1 MVDSIHPIGQDASDA
16 LRVQALYLQ
25 ATQAATNSNVQ
36 KAAIE
41 KTQTQNELRQTQL
54 EAAEDATDLKNALAS
69 EIQLSNTLRALF
81 EKAISAMGR
90 NDATEMTHYLIQ
102 YFKLLDAAQP
112 GWKHSLNQGMGVKR
126 YGATWM
132 LASLKEVTDGTHSAQ
147 LFVTEALGKEVKTAE
162 RSQSLPTSVA
172 NVLHQTLHTLDA
184 HSMDAMAVPPKPD
197 VLIPTLQQA
206 AQQLRATGQTDWSDR
221 LQLYALMLAQLQVQR
236 LQRSFT
242 GRDDYLARTGLPAA
256 LFSPFIQRTSGPPSQ
271 ALAWQAFAPIE
282 HTDRVEPIDKDP
294 NEDEQR
300 RRRRDTIRQADK
312 LLHIDGDE
320 DEDAIGVW

>member
-25 ATQAATNSNVQ
+25 ATQAATSNAEVQ
-36 KAAIE
+36 KAAIQKTEAE
-41 KTQTQNELRQTQL
+41 KAQL
-54 EAAEDATDLKNALAS
+54 EAAEDASDLKNALAS
-69 EIQLSNTLRALF
+69 EVQLGNTLRALF
-81 EKAISAMGR
+81 EKAVAAMGQ
-90 NDATEMTHYLIQ
+90 NDATEMTHYLTE

-112 GWKHSLNQGMGVKR
+112 GWKHSLSQGMGVKR

-132 LASLKEVTDGTHSAQ
+132 LASLKEVTEGSRSAQ
-147 LFVTEALGKEVKTAE
+147 LFVTEALEKEVAAAG
-162 RSQSLPTSVA
+162 RSQALPTSA
-172 NVLHQTLHTLDA
+172 TSVLRQTIHTLET
-184 HSMDAMAVPPKPD
+184 HSMDAIAIPPKPD

-221 LQLYALMLAQLQVQR
+221 LQLYALMLAQLQIQR

-256 LFSPFIQRTSGPPSQ
+256 LFSPFIQRTISPPSQ
-271 ALAWQAFAPIE
+271 TLAWQAFAPIE

-300 RRRRDTIRQADK
+300 RRRRDIIRQADK

-320 DEDAIGVW
+320 DEDAIGGW